1 MTNLFP
7 FLRNILPFVKVIY
20 SKIIQDPLLRYMLPS
35 YVISE
40 SSKPVNMQT
49 TANDKTASASSNP
62 SKPVNLIMDF

>member
-1 MTNLFP
+1 MANLFP
-7 FLRNILPFVKVIY
+7 FLRNSLPFVKVIY
-20 SKIIQDPLLRYMLPS
+20 TKIIQDPLLRYMLPS

-62 SKPVNLIMDF
+62 SKPVNLKMDF